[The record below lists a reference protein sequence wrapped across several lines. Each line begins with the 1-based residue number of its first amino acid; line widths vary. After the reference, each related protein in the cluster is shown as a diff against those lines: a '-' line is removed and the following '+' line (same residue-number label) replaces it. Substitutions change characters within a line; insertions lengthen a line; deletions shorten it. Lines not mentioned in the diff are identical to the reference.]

1 MNKQTIKEFKTEYY
15 IEVIEGIIEA
25 NGGYVTSKQ
34 ITELGIHRMYLNIMI
49 KKNMIERVNKGVYI
63 DKKTTEDVYHTFQL
77 RYPKMIFSR
86 FTSLYFWGLTEI
98 QPSNFDLT
106 VDYNYHIANV
116 NDHHSIIKC
125 NKNIL
130 ELGLTKINTPHGHK
144 VRVYDK
150 ERCICDI
157 IKYKNRLDLEQ
168 VKKTVKMY
176 VKDNDK
182 NLNNLI
188 KYSNIMGINKEVM
201 DFVGMFYE

>member
-63 DKKTTEDVYHTFQL
+63 DKKTTEDVYYTFQL